1 MEQELQE
8 ERTEIRKKEKVGS
21 SMSLSRLGT
30 TRHEAGAMARLEHIG
45 ACHLPVPLRP

>member
-21 SMSLSRLGT
+21 TSLSRLGT
-30 TRHEAGAMARLEHIG
+30 TWHKAGAMARSEHIG
-45 ACHLPVPLRP
+45 ARHLPVPLRP